1 MSRSGAEADA
11 GASSKEEIMQI
22 IGTTWREQRKKEHE
36 ARPSRRRPERK
47 AGHDPQS
54 KGNREG
60 TPPVGALSSGEG
72 PASCPLLGWERL

>member
-36 ARPSRRRPERK
+36 GCDSNRRRPERK
-47 AGHDPQS
+47 AGHDR
-54 KGNREG
+54 KAREIARERF
-60 TPPVGALSSGEG
+60 PSALFK
-72 PASCPLLGWERL
+72 R